1 VTSAGPG
8 DMKLLGLDEIAE
20 APIASGSSRRRGLR
34 PADLPS
40 RRGSHSHLRDLN
52 VSLLIELARRSGPIS
67 RADLARQ
74 SQISAPTVSA
84 IVAHLLERGILSE
97 VEVAPSSGGRP
108 PILLQLNPTA
118 GYVVGIKLRAD
129 GLTTVVCDLDARV
142 VTTDE
147 ASVSLV
153 GDPEAAIQ
161 AIVQATRRALGAAGV
176 KRSDVLGV
184 GVGLP
189 GVIDSAQGVCLFSH
203 LLQWREAELGEPLR
217 RRLRWPVWV
226 DNDVKT
232 LAVAEKWVGDGL
244 GARDFVT
251 LSLGRGV
258 GLGIVIDR
266 SLYRGAM
273 GGAGE
278 FGHIVVDPGGPQ
290 CECGRFGCLEA
301 LVGERALRRFVG
313 ERLGREVSRDELA
326 ALAASGDPVTL
337 DVLGHAGRQLG
348 SAVANMVTLLNPE
361 LLIICGEGTE
371 LGGAFLAPVVTAVRE
386 QTFAGLGSHV
396 EVKVQRWG
404 DDAWAV
410 GAATLVL
417 RESFSLPGPDEKSH
431 AIWHRLAG

>member
-1 VTSAGPG
+1 
-8 DMKLLGLDEIAE
+8 M
-20 APIASGSSRRRGLR
+20 
-34 PADLPS
+34 
-40 RRGSHSHLRDLN
+40 
-52 VSLLIELARRSGPIS
+52 
-67 RADLARQ
+67 
-74 SQISAPTVSA
+74 
-84 IVAHLLERGILSE
+84 
-97 VEVAPSSGGRP
+97 
-108 PILLQLNPTA
+108 
-118 GYVVGIKLRAD
+118 
-129 GLTTVVCDLDARV
+129 
-142 VTTDE
+142 
-147 ASVSLV
+147 
-153 GDPEAAIQ
+153 
-161 AIVQATRRALGAAGV
+161 
-176 KRSDVLGV
+176 
-184 GVGLP
+184 GLP
-189 GVIDSAQGVCLFSH
+189 GVIDSKEGVCQFSQ
-203 LLQWREAELGEPLR
+203 LLHWRDVELAEPLR
-217 RRLRWPVWV
+217 RRLRLPVWV

-301 LVGERALRRFVG
+301 LVGARALRRAVG
-313 ERLGREVSRDELA
+313 ARLGREVSRDELIE
-326 ALAASGDPVTL
+326 LAGAGDPTAL
-337 DVLGHAGRQLG
+337 DVLGNAGRQLG

-371 LGGAFLAPVVTAVRE
+371 LGAAFLAPVVTAVRE
-386 QTFAGLGSHV
+386 QTFAGLGRYV